1 MYPKVI
7 EMRLMNELPFMA
19 TENIMMDAVK
29 AGGDRQE
36 LHEKIRQH
44 SMAAGRKIKEEGGAN
59 DLVDRIAADPAFGM
73 NREQITA
80 LMEPKNFTG
89 CAEEQTERF
98 LTDEVSPVLEKY
110 KDRLGLEADI
120 NV

>member
-1 MYPKVI
+1 
-7 EMRLMNELPFMA
+7 MRELPFMA

-44 SMAAGRKIKEEGGAN
+44 SMAAGRVVKEEGKDN
-59 DLVDRIAADPAFGM
+59 DLLERIAADPAFGM
-73 NREQITA
+73 TIEQLNAI
-80 LMEPKNFTG
+80 MKPENFVG
-89 CAEEQTERF
+89 RAPQQTEEYI
-98 LTDEVSPVLEKY
+98 DEYIRPVLEANKEI
-110 KDRLGLEADI
+110 LGMKAEI